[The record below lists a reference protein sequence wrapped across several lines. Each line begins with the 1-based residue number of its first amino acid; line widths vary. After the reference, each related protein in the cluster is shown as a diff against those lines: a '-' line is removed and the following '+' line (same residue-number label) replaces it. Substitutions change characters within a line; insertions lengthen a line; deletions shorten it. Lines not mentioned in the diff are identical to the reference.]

1 VEASHQLILLGSV
14 LVLLSIF
21 AGLFSARFGAP
32 LLLVFLGLG
41 MLAGAQGPGHILFR
55 DFPAAYLI
63 GSVSLAI
70 ILFDG
75 GLRTDPGAIQRALL
89 PSVALATVGVIATAA
104 IVGAAAVLLFSTS
117 WIRGL
122 LVGAIVAPTD
132 AAAVSALLHLRGLEL
147 RARVAGTLELE
158 SGFNDPTSILLTV
171 LLVSLLLAP
180 APLTGTHI
188 AAQLAW
194 EAAGG
199 GAFGVL
205 GGYLL
210 LALINRVEA
219 TPGLY
224 PILALAGAGALF
236 GGAQTAGASGF
247 LAVYLAGLILGTHRH
262 RATQIIN
269 QAFDA
274 FAWLCQIVLFLMLGL
289 LVAPSDLV
297 PILGPSLVIAVL
309 LMLVARPVAV
319 ALCLLPFRYSTR
331 EIVFISWVGLRGA
344 VPIFLAIIPVLAG
357 APDAAVFFGVA
368 FIIVLTSLIV
378 QSWTVAA
385 TARMFDLDVPPLQ
398 RVSRLDID
406 LPGQLGGESTVAG
419 YRVEA
424 RSRAVSRSV
433 EALPIPPTASVLVVI
448 RDGIAR
454 GAASAPPL
462 APGDYVLA
470 LARPQDL
477 TLLDRMFG
485 PRPERNSPE
494 ERGLLGEFSFD
505 GMTTLATIAHLYDP
519 AAETDRALTLAEF
532 LATRFDG
539 RPAIGDRTRFG
550 AVELI
555 VRDMQGNAITQ
566 VGVELDPAPEHPW
579 RSWVRL
585 FNWWR
590 LR

>member
-1 VEASHQLILLGSV
+1 MAVCSPRYCRRNCHGRDRRSSGGS
-14 LVLLSIF
+14 
-21 AGLFSARFGAP
+21 
-32 LLLVFLGLG
+32 
-41 MLAGAQGPGHILFR
+41 
-55 DFPAAYLI
+55 
-63 GSVSLAI
+63 
-70 ILFDG
+70 
-75 GLRTDPGAIQRALL
+75 ALL
-89 PSVALATVGVIATAA
+89 H
-104 IVGAAAVLLFSTS
+104 LLDP
-117 WIRGL
+117 RV

-180 APLTGTHI
+180 AHLTGTHI

-199 GAFGVL
+199 VAFGVP

-219 TPGLY
+219 TSGLY

-319 ALCLLPFRYSTR
+319 ALCLLPFRYSAR

-368 FIIVLTSLIV
+368 FIIVLTSLII

-398 RVSRLDID
+398 QGSRLDID

-462 APGDYVLA
+462 APGDYVMA

-505 GMTTLATIAHLYDP
+505 GTTSLAAIAHLYDP
-519 AAETDRALTLAEF
+519 AAETDGAPTLAEF
-532 LATRFDG
+532 PATRFDS

-555 VRDMQGNAITQ
+555 MRDMQGDAITQ

-579 RSWVRL
+579 RSWLRF
-585 FNWWR
+585 FNR
-590 LR
+590 